1 VIQATI
7 KGIPK
12 PPKAPSD
19 LSGEPGEL
27 ENTLHW
33 KDNSNNETNFTVYA
47 NNVKLVTLPAN
58 TISYLDKPRGNLET
72 VKYWVTALNQRG
84 ESPASNIIYVTTLD
98 TTPPTV
104 DIVGNISTSTGLLV
118 GGVNIT
124 FSGYSI
130 PAVSD
135 GNGNYSMTVDY
146 NYTGIAIPSA
156 NGYTF
161 NPVNRSYTN
170 VTTNQISQNYTAIN
184 NPVNISGYVKDNVG
198 NGLIGA
204 IITFSGG
211 GGITTNSM
219 GFYTK
224 DVVYG
229 FSGTTTLTLTGWTF
243 SPSSIS
249 YNNIVVNQVNQNYIG
264 THIPITI
271 SGYIRDGANNGVSG
285 VVAIFSNAGNATTDI
300 SGFYTKD
307 VVYGYTGTVTPT
319 LAGWTFNPSSISYNN
334 VIINQLNQ
342 NYIGV
347 YNNNI
352 SIWYIDP
359 NGTALDP
366 HTWLGAWKTFSAI
379 NWTSIKPGDII
390 YISGGVTS
398 QIYYET
404 LIIKKSGTPGH
415 IITITKGIDT
425 GHNGEIIIDGKNT
438 LVRGIDN
445 TGTNWD
451 GYDYIKVSYLTIRR
465 IGGNGDG
472 GGGIHSTGFNV
483 NYFDHINMPMMHT
496 RGFHCTGIYPG
507 TITSD
512 SLFITN
518 CKIISDSINSNQTD
532 GMYLNWLSN
541 IFIEDSYIE
550 AYNQNNLHCD
560 IVSTGN
566 WIENIN
572 ITRSFLI
579 NKSYKN
585 GYPDNYD
592 NGLLLQA
599 RGIVNINN
607 SVISTPNFDNSLG
620 WCISFSGTSP
630 NPATIYF
637 YNNTVYTNKANNA
650 VVFQYA
656 AMNSNSIF
664 KNNIFYGNQGVG
676 NGFDYGSGFTASNIN
691 YNLYYTGGSTICAY
705 NGVKTLAQM
714 KTAGAE
720 LNGLN
725 ALPLFKSPSTF
736 DYSLLNNSP
745 GINVGIDLGSQYS
758 KDITGKIRTGI
769 WDMGAYESN
778 VSSSIVLEGPNS
790 WKINP
795 NGTGLAPHTWAGG
808 WKTLS
813 AINWTSV
820 QPGDTIF
827 VFGGADSVT
836 YNEALTVGKSGAP
849 NKFITIMP
857 GLSASYNGKV
867 IISVS
872 SGNGININQQNPM
885 GIKQYIRIKNITV
898 KMQQIT
904 AGGYGIYVSSR
915 VAQGCNVIYLDKVQ
929 VIWNLNGTGSS
940 STEQF
945 GIKVDGYGGGT
956 SYVDS
961 VFIINSYVQNIRT
974 VPSINVQC
982 DGIVLQNLSNIFV
995 LNNKVV
1001 VNNDTP
1007 GRNDTPHNDP
1017 IGVNAS
1023 IYNLTIANN
1032 ILINSQ
1038 DVNTCSNGIILGALS
1053 GKFDMY
1059 NNVLATPF
1067 FGWTNGEV
1075 PQSLSIYSVTT
1086 GTYFYIY
1093 NNTFE
1098 GGSSPYV
1105 VMSRNS
1111 NNPYVYFKNNIVA
1124 ARESGSFRVA
1134 FENSTPTWNQINGNL
1149 YTTYA
1154 KSSSNGLINGYSMTT
1169 LRTTYGAETVG
1180 IGSDRWNI
1188 AESSLFNNYLNYDYS
1203 LKDGSPAIDK
1213 GVYLGPPYDKDIT
1226 GKTRSNPPDIGAYE
1240 K

>member
-1 VIQATI
+1 MLLNMVYAQEVITITLPSGDEDTTYTVPATVPIVIQATI

-211 GGITTNSM
+211 GGIATTNLSGYYEKDIVYGYSGTATVSLAGWTFNPPSITYTNLIYGQVVQNYTGTHVPVTISGYVRDGVNNGISNVVM
-219 GFYTK
+219 TFSNSTGTVITDATGFYTK
-224 DVVYG
+224 DV
-229 FSGTTTLTLTGWTF
+229 S
-243 SPSSIS
+243 
-249 YNNIVVNQVNQNYIG
+249 
-264 THIPITI
+264 
-271 SGYIRDGANNGVSG
+271 
-285 VVAIFSNAGNATTDI
+285 
-300 SGFYTKD
+300 
-307 VVYGYTGTVTPT
+307 YGYSGTVTPS
-319 LAGWTFNPSSISYNN
+319 LSKWTFNPSSISYSN
-334 VIINQLNQ
+334 VIDNQTNQ
-342 NYIGV
+342 NYVGI
-347 YNNNI
+347 YNYNI
-352 SIWYIDP
+352 VEGP
-359 NGTALDP
+359 NSWKVNPAGTGLAP
-366 HTWLGAWKTFSAI
+366 HTWNGAWKTFSAI
-379 NWTSIKPGDII
+379 NWASI
-390 YISGGVTS
+390 
-398 QIYYET
+398 
-404 LIIKKSGTPGH
+404 
-415 IITITKGIDT
+415 
-425 GHNGEIIIDGKNT
+425 
-438 LVRGIDN
+438 
-445 TGTNWD
+445 
-451 GYDYIKVSYLTIRR
+451 
-465 IGGNGDG
+465 
-472 GGGIHSTGFNV
+472 
-483 NYFDHINMPMMHT
+483 
-496 RGFHCTGIYPG
+496 
-507 TITSD
+507 
-512 SLFITN
+512 
-518 CKIISDSINSNQTD
+518 
-532 GMYLNWLSN
+532 
-541 IFIEDSYIE
+541 
-550 AYNQNNLHCD
+550 
-560 IVSTGN
+560 
-566 WIENIN
+566 
-572 ITRSFLI
+572 
-579 NKSYKN
+579 
-585 GYPDNYD
+585 
-592 NGLLLQA
+592 
-599 RGIVNINN
+599 
-607 SVISTPNFDNSLG
+607 
-620 WCISFSGTSP
+620 
-630 NPATIYF
+630 
-637 YNNTVYTNKANNA
+637 
-650 VVFQYA
+650 
-656 AMNSNSIF
+656 
-664 KNNIFYGNQGVG
+664 
-676 NGFDYGSGFTASNIN
+676 
-691 YNLYYTGGSTICAY
+691 
-705 NGVKTLAQM
+705 
-714 KTAGAE
+714 
-720 LNGLN
+720 
-725 ALPLFKSPSTF
+725 
-736 DYSLLNNSP
+736 
-745 GINVGIDLGSQYS
+745 
-758 KDITGKIRTGI
+758 
-769 WDMGAYESN
+769 
-778 VSSSIVLEGPNS
+778 
-790 WKINP
+790 
-795 NGTGLAPHTWAGG
+795 
-808 WKTLS
+808 
-813 AINWTSV
+813 

-827 VFGGADSVT
+827 ISGGMDSLT
-836 YNEALTVGKSGAP
+836 YTGSLTVGKSGVP
-849 NKFITIMP
+849 NKFITVRP
-857 GLSASYNGKV
+857 GISPGYNGKV
-867 IISVS
+867 IISCS
-872 SGNGININQQNPM
+872 SGNGININQQNPT
-885 GIKQYIRIKNITV
+885 GVKQYIRVEHMTV
-898 KMQQIT
+898 KMMQTT
-904 AGGYGIYVSSR
+904 AGGYGVYVSSR
-915 VAQGCNVIYLDKVQ
+915 ASQGCNVIYLDDVDI
-929 VIWNLNGTGSS
+929 IWNLNGIGSS

-945 GIKVDGYGGGT
+945 GIKIDGYGGGT

-961 VFIINSYVQNIRT
+961 VFYMNSYLQNTRST
-974 VPSINVQC
+974 PSINVQC